1 MNQVADHAK
10 DWLTLALAG
19 LGVTF
24 APHEWIG
31 GIFLALAAAALA
43 MRLDPEQD
51 KRELWLVMLGA
62 FLSAHFAALAYIWAL
77 ERGYVPPFPK
87 QAVMAAAGFFSRII
101 VRVLLRVGGLVD
113 ERVDDIADAAVD
125 RVLPDKPA
133 RRTPDDDT
141 PPPRP
146 DA

>member
-1 MNQVADHAK
+1 MNQIADHMK

-51 KRELWLVMLGA
+51 QRELWLVMLGA
-62 FLSAHFAALAYIWAL
+62 FLAAHVAAVSYIWLL
-77 ERGYVPPFPK
+77 EQGYVPPVPK
-87 QAVMAAAGFFSRII
+87 QLVMAAAGFFSRII
-101 VRVLLRVGGLVD
+101 VRMLMRIGGLID
-113 ERVDDIADAAVD
+113 ARVDDIADAAVD
-125 RVLPDKPA
+125 RVLPPQSERKA
-133 RRTPDDDT
+133 DDD
-141 PPPRP
+141 PPPNTG
-146 DA
+146 A